1 MGPLYQ
7 LPSSGESLVRVVQ
20 VPVREQALFQAAL
33 LLAKE
38 ELTQLAQNSAGQQK
52 DLMEFQRMLLDD
64 ASIQEQITESIAQG
78 VGAARA
84 VEQAARSYASVI
96 ENLPDDYLSQR
107 WVDVLD
113 AFGRVVKIL
122 DGQPRT
128 PPHLEVPCILVA
140 ERVYPSDLISMDH
153 SKLMGIAT
161 AAGSVQSHAAILARS
176 MGVPAVVQLG
186 ADLLGHGHHQAAILD
201 AYNGELLVQPE
212 QQAVRMAQRRI
223 VSEGMVKRRMYAV
236 RQMPSVTRGG
246 LPFTLL
252 ANCCSPEE
260 IHTALEE
267 GAQGIG
273 FLRSEFLASPNR
285 CPLEEEQ
292 FYYYKSCLQAAQG
305 KPVTIGTFDLGSAHS
320 GAAATQQAAEPLALR
335 GIRHQLANPELFLMQ
350 VRALLR
356 AAVYGQL
363 RITFP
368 LLASPEE
375 WRQVQALVQ
384 QARQQLWA
392 EGAQFQPDVPL
403 GALIE
408 VPSAALMAQ
417 EILEDRCS
425 FAIIGTNDL
434 TQYTLAIDRQNPKL
448 EDFYDPHHP
457 AVLNMIRMTV
467 ENAHKAGIWAGI
479 CGELGADP
487 ELTKLFLSIGVD
499 ELSVSPSRVLSVRKT
514 ILETDVSKERDEQI
528 KKWL

>member
-434 TQYTLAIDRQNPKL
+434 TQYTYAADRQ
-448 EDFYDPHHP
+448 DMRMGHYFTGFAP
-457 AVLNMIRMTV
+457 AVDRLVNLVLDAARRCDLPVYVCGM
-467 ENAHKAGIWAGI
+467 KASDPQCAERYLRKGITG
-479 CGELGADP
+479 
-487 ELTKLFLSIGVD
+487 
-499 ELSVSPSRVLSVRKT
+499 LSV
-514 ILETDVSKERDEQI
+514 ETRSLLPVKARLLDSDVCVANPIRPM
-528 KKWL
+528 